1 MVVLELDDPDMLLES
16 EPPPSFSIESPGNQ
30 LSQKQLQEALFSNEK
45 LSALFDA
52 MMEGGVVLRS
62 TSPGSSLLAVDLQS
76 KDKSANA
83 LYYVKQLGDDIYKNR
98 SALGRGGYNVSY
110 ALPKDD
116 IPFYFKN
123 MFNGVNI
130 VNGGVPDLIFRRSQ
144 RPQAGKEV
152 KLPIGLQAVA
162 EIVVSCYAASC
173 GLGPQVFA
181 AYILPG
187 TDLPFKPTPT
197 DYTKLYMFTRKLSGD
212 LQVPIARGMFT
223 GEEFAEA
230 FVDLLGRSMK
240 HGFWQLDAKPPN
252 MLWERTG
259 GTKRNGS
266 DGTLKFYW
274 TDFDSYYCHIW
285 ASTVSDKAKACSI
298 VVHAAMVMGY
308 ISCNIGKGAF
318 DKYAPSVAQKLEEQ
332 FQISKLGDSEYCD
345 WIDELEQADV
355 FHFGAGDGVMDA
367 KKRIANK
374 FRETME
380 YYVTDKDLDG
390 VMDPSRRCILTA
402 VLKKPT
408 LMQFFDFAVANANA
422 PDVMYWTTGIPPRRA
437 GQSQEEQQLFE
448 EEQQRRQREAIQQSR
463 AEAERERAEKKR
475 AALAQEEAARAQEE
489 AERQAAVERSKAEA
503 KQERERVER
512 ARRRAREEAARRAQ
526 EEQRRAQEEQR
537 RGPDG
542 WQAWLKFAKQRRR
555 QPQYETA
562 EQAAERRR
570 RGEWPRKDQMWPE
583 QDVLNAWHLLTN
595 TPFSARN
602 DQLPQ
607 TIVWREALRQIFSGT
622 TDMHK
627 SLRRALGF
635 NEKSRNDRG
644 NVAHGQLMFSGIENM
659 PSKVDGQEYRHISL
673 MQFYEYM
680 SAQQELGSVFA
691 KLTPNEERDVYGDT
705 AR

>member
-1 MVVLELDDPDMLLES
+1 MVSLELDDPDIVLES

-52 MMEGGVVLRS
+52 MMQKSVVLRS
-62 TSPGSSLLAVDLQS
+62 TSPSSSLLAVDLQS
-76 KDKSANA
+76 KDKSTNA
-83 LYYVKQLGDDIYKNR
+83 LYYVKQLGDDIFKNR
-98 SALGRGGYNVSY
+98 SPLGKGGYNVSY
-110 ALPKDD
+110 ALPKED

-123 MFNGVNI
+123 MFNGVKI

-144 RPQAGKEV
+144 RPQAGKET
-152 KLPIGLQAVA
+152 KLPIGLEAVA

-173 GLGPQVFA
+173 GLGAQVFA
-181 AYILPG
+181 AYILPA
-187 TDLPFKPTPT
+187 DPYKATPM
-197 DYTKLYMFTRKLSGD
+197 DYTKLYMFTRKLRGD

-230 FVDLLGRSMK
+230 FVDLLGRSMQ

-259 GTKRNGS
+259 GTSRNGS

-285 ASTVSDKAKACSI
+285 ASTVSDTARACSI

-318 DKYAPSVAQKLEEQ
+318 EKYAPSVAQKLEEQ
-332 FQISKLGDSEYCD
+332 FKISKLGESEYCD
-345 WIDELEQADV
+345 WIDELERAEV
-355 FHFGAGDGVMDA
+355 FRFGAGDGVMEA
-367 KKRIANK
+367 KKRIANS
-374 FRETME
+374 FRTTME

-390 VMDPSRRCILTA
+390 VMDPNQRCILTA

-437 GQSQEEQQLFE
+437 QSQEGQQLFE
-448 EEQQRRQREAIQQSR
+448 EEQQRRQREAIQHSR
-463 AEAERERAEKKR
+463 AEAEQERAEKKR
-475 AALAQEEAARAQEE
+475 AARAQEEAVRAQEE

-526 EEQRRAQEEQR
+526 EEEEQR
-537 RGPDG
+537 RGPSG
-542 WQAWLKFAKQRRR
+542 WQAWLQFAKQRR
-555 QPQYETA
+555 PQYETA

-570 RGEWPRKDQMWPE
+570 RGEWPRKDQMWPDE
-583 QDVLNAWHLLTN
+583 DILNAWRRCTQ
-595 TPFSARN
+595 TAMDVRS

-607 TIVWREALRQIFSGT
+607 TFRWARFLKFMFLPENL
-622 TDMHK
+622 
-627 SLRRALGF
+627 SLRLAFGF
-635 NEKSRNDRG
+635 TSESVTKAE
-644 NVAHGQLMFSGIENM
+644 NVEHQGRMVAGIEGM
-659 PSKVDGQEYRHISL
+659 PGALPEQEAKSISL
-673 MQFYEYM
+673 AQFGYYL
-680 SAQQELGSVFA
+680 SADPKLEASFA
-691 KLTPNEERDVYGDT
+691 KLTPVDKRRAQVGVN
-705 AR
+705 